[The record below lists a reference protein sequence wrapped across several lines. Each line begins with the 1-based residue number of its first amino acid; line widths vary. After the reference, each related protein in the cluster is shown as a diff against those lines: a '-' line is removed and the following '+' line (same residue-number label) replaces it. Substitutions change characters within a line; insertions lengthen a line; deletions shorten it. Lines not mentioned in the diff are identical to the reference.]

1 MLAAGPTHLSPWCKT
16 AGGRMHVCGLS
27 DLPAVSRKGAPSYDF
42 ILLAHRLFDD
52 ESVLQWLIKEW
63 KGGMID

>member
-1 MLAAGPTHLSPWCKT
+1 M
-16 AGGRMHVCGLS
+16 RICGLS